1 MLDRNS
7 TLFLGF
13 SFLLLLAAPWLA
25 DGTGWSVYGLG
36 VISGGI
42 AAILYTMGD

>member
-1 MLDRNS
+1 MRGRNS

-13 SFLLLLAAPWLA
+13 SFLALAAAPWVA

-42 AAILYTMGD
+42 SAILYLMGD

>member
-7 TLFLGF
+7 TLFFGF
-13 SFLLLLAAPWLA
+13 SILLLIAAPWVA
-25 DGTGWSVYGLG
+25 DGTGWSVYVLG